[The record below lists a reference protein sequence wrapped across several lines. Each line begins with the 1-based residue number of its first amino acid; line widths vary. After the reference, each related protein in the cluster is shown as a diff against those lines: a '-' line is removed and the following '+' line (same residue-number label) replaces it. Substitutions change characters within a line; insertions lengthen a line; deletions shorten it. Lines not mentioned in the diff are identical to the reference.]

1 VAEREVSKQLKEKKG
16 AKVAEREVS
25 KQLKEREVGGEK
37 KAAGLLLGPVTLASV
52 ASGKGV

>member
-1 VAEREVSKQLKEKKG
+1 MPKQLKEKKG

-25 KQLKEREVGGEK
+25 KKLKEREVGGEK
-37 KAAGLLLGPVTLASV
+37 KAAGLLLGPVTFAGV